1 MTNRQRQPKEPH
13 TSAHSGTWVAAALHC
28 IVCLNE
34 QVQSRSVQ
42 GQWIQYL
49 WRRSTCHWPS
59 VLPGS
64 APRALFL
71 KRLLTS
77 QSPAQAG
84 VCRAVVSRYSMGL
97 CLASKQ
103 TGENKWGFFLRK
115 CEIREYTLQLHTA
128 CRDIFQKGTAA
139 KKAHNCSSLLPI
151 RDSTPP
157 KGETKDLWPCTLTQ
171 CVDTSP
177 LRAHCSPQCPILPTW

>member
-42 GQWIQYL
+42 GQSIQYL

-64 APRALFL
+64 APRALFP

-103 TGENKWGFFLRK
+103 TGENKWGFFLESAKFVNTRSNSTQHAETYFKKELLLRK
-115 CEIREYTLQLHTA
+115 HR
-128 CRDIFQKGTAA
+128 TAA
-139 KKAHNCSSLLPI
+139 FSYPSVI
-151 RDSTPP
+151 QRRQRERP
-157 KGETKDLWPCTLTQ
+157 KICG
-171 CVDTSP
+171 
-177 LRAHCSPQCPILPTW
+177 RAR